1 MDTRF
6 ESAQSWFLERLAARV
21 VAVFEAM
28 IGERPE
34 VRCELA
40 SAPEAGGFLWRQ
52 AFGGTPGA
60 VWIEASEKHW
70 TEAGNQILVAAGI
83 EDADKPTLQST
94 YVEIVGQVLSGV
106 AQDFSTRLGRE
117 VVCSE
122 GGESAVRAGAARWA
136 LLSVQFGGKAAGIAE
151 IS

>member
-83 EDADKPTLQST
+83 AAGFAYWLIAGWTAGFWKPVGARREAELVKSFAEVPRDAERVIFFPRAAGGTLQ
-94 YVEIVGQVLSGV
+94 
-106 AQDFSTRLGRE
+106 R
-117 VVCSE
+117 
-122 GGESAVRAGAARWA
+122 
-136 LLSVQFGGKAAGIAE
+136 
-151 IS
+151 